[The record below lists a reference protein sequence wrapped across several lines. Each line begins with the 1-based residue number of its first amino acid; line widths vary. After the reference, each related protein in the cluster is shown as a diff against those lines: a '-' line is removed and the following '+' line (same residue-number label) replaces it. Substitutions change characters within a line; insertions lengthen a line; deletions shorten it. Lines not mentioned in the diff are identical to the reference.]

1 MSVFVKETLVV
12 MLTDVTRLTLLILV
26 YICVVTLP
34 PTFSQTD
41 VPLRYRV
48 VEELA
53 PGTNIADLVVDGGFK
68 RKYTADILAQLEFRL
83 LSEHPPVPLAVD
95 SKTGVLSTSGRV
107 DREQMPACRN
117 RNRCQLTLDVTVR
130 PPRYFQIIKVIIEI
144 RDINDNSPRFR
155 DASATV
161 GVRESAV
168 PGTSFALPVA
178 IDADSPDLGVRA
190 YELLQEDGTPAGQ
203 EAEMV
208 TLSIV
213 TRRDGSLDPR
223 LVVRRPLDR
232 ETQAEYRQRLVA
244 YDGGKPPRS
253 ASIDL
258 LIQILDSNDNS
269 PVFDIPYGLGYEVN
283 VTENVAV
290 GTVLLRV
297 HATDADE
304 GLNAEVVY
312 SFSSNTLTTY
322 GELFDIDNVTGEI
335 SVAGTLDREIH
346 PVSLLSCRSVLT
358 TNLYFSSPARRQ
370 LPIPVLTGPD
380 IEYLR

>member
-1 MSVFVKETLVV
+1 MLSDEAKLALVLVFV
-12 MLTDVTRLTLLILV
+12 
-26 YICVVTLP
+26 CVVTL
-34 PTFSQTD
+34 TGSHAD

-53 PGTNIADLVVDGGFK
+53 PGTDIADLMVDAGLK
-68 RKYTADILAQLEFRL
+68 RKYTADVLAQLEFRL
-83 LSEHPPVPLAVD
+83 LTEPPPVPLTVH
-95 SKTGVLSTSGRV
+95 SKTGILSTSGRV
-107 DREQMPACRN
+107 DREQLPPCRS
-117 RNRCQLTLDVTVR
+117 RNHCQLTLDVTVR
-130 PPRYFQIIKVIIEI
+130 PPQYFQIVKVIIDI
-144 RDINDNSPRFR
+144 RDVNDNAPRFR

-190 YELLQEDGTPAGQ
+190 YELLEADGTPPGQ

-232 ETQAEYRQRLVA
+232 ETQAEYRRRLVA

-253 ASIDL
+253 ASVQL

-269 PVFDIPYGLGYEVN
+269 PVFDIPRGLGYEVN

-297 HATDADE
+297 HASDADE
-304 GLNAEVVY
+304 GLNGEVVY
-312 SFSSNTLTTY
+312 SFSSHTLATY
-322 GELFDIDNVTGEI
+322 GELFNIDNTTGEI

-346 PVSLLSCRSVLT
+346 PVSLLSRFL
-358 TNLYFSSPARRQ
+358 NA
-370 LPIPVLTGPD
+370 D
-380 IEYLR
+380 IG

>member
-1 MSVFVKETLVV
+1 
-12 MLTDVTRLTLLILV
+12 MLTDVRRLTSFILAFV
-26 YICVVTLP
+26 CVVT
-34 PTFSQTD
+34 PTPTYSQTD

-53 PGTNIADLVVDGGFK
+53 PGTNIADLMVDAGFK
-68 RKYTADILAQLEFRL
+68 RKYTADVLAQLEFRL

-95 SKTGVLSTSGRV
+95 SKTGVLTTSGRV
-107 DREQMPACRN
+107 DRERLPACRN

-130 PPRYFQIIKVIIEI
+130 PPRYFQIIKVIIDI
-144 RDINDNSPRFR
+144 RDVNDNSPRFR
-155 DASATV
+155 EASATV

-178 IDADSPDLGVRA
+178 VDADSPDLGVRA
-190 YELLQEDGTPAGQ
+190 YELLEEDGTPVGP

-232 ETQAEYRQRLVA
+232 EARAEYRRRLVA

-253 ASIDL
+253 SSIDL

-269 PVFDIPYGLGYEVN
+269 PVFDVPHGLGYEVN

-322 GELFDIDNVTGEI
+322 GELFDIDNITGEI

-346 PVSLLSCRSVLT
+346 PVSLLLRRRLKQ
-358 TNLYFSSPARRQ
+358 NLVETA
-370 LPIPVLTGPD
+370 
-380 IEYLR
+380 YLQ